1 MKFEKLEYT
10 LEFLLENIEENDK
23 KFFAGLSRSLKLE
36 VQLDSKFP
44 QRSGP
49 RIFMKD
55 LPDQAESLCNDGR
68 DFLDDIIKQS
78 WNPSIFLT
86 DILKSIPG
94 FLVFFEIFKLFF
106 YCFIERS
113 SKTLI
118 EGLLI

>member
-10 LEFLLENIEENDK
+10 LEFLLRNIEENDK
-23 KFFAGLSRSLKLE
+23 KFFSCVSRSLKLE

-44 QRSGP
+44 QKSGP

-68 DFLDDIIKQS
+68 DFLEDIIKQS

-86 DILKSIPG
+86 DIVKSIPS
-94 FLVFFEIFKLFF
+94 FLVFFHENFSNYFF
-106 YCFIERS
+106 AVFYRKKF
-113 SKTLI
+113 
-118 EGLLI
+118 